1 MPDRLTWPKHQE
13 RIQKTNENELLK
25 YFPAQKL
32 TAQEQNEYQKPRIEK
47 INWRK
52 YSLLRNI
59 RNLNKSPLHSAAFSP
74 TIRVMDGNNQIITSR
89 QGVGLVVN
97 NKNRYKDISRWI
109 INNMMEDQ
117 EVHKENYEP
126 QQSMHYRLHPHRRK
140 LFRIQNSTPSPSQRL
155 RTWTPN
161 LVREPNKVY

>member
-1 MPDRLTWPKHQE
+1 MIIFSESAASASSWDSTDITIRHGNLEVPNILARLPDRLTWPKHQE

-32 TAQEQNEYQKPRIEK
+32 TAQEQKEYQKPRIEK

-109 INNMMEDQ
+109 INNMMED
-117 EVHKENYEP
+117 
-126 QQSMHYRLHPHRRK
+126 
-140 LFRIQNSTPSPSQRL
+140 
-155 RTWTPN
+155 
-161 LVREPNKVY
+161 